1 MKVGAISRGA
11 VVALVSA
18 ALVATSACG
27 DDDETPD
34 SSSRDSEVYTAILD
48 NVAADQP
55 VEDEETPIVYV
66 APLGNEKPI
75 PLDVQVS
82 VVDAIADLAVVR
94 FVDEAEQ
101 AIDQDG
107 EGEPVLD
114 DAVLVSLGS
123 VPPDGSSVHVPGE
136 LYRTAADSSAV
147 EYEVS
152 QTADGWV
159 VIQARSANGWARA
172 SRRGVDRGLCELE
185 RPSREVDV
193 ERARAAHRMPS
204 RSPSAR
210 VPSPLLAFPDGRV
223 RDPDR
228 VDGGRDGQAIG
239 ALCVERTRDRE
250 QRPGQVLL
258 SPIQRRLDHELVA
271 TQRTKADEVE
281 AARAAQDH
289 AEGGEADRVARPGE
303 YRDERADDPRDLEPG
318 LEPRER
324 PALLGVGSKALRE
337 AVERL
342 ASRRWR
348 RRRW

>member
-1 MKVGAISRGA
+1 MRVGAISRGA

-159 VIQARSANGWARA
+159 VIQARSA
-172 SRRGVDRGLCELE
+172 S
-185 RPSREVDV
+185 
-193 ERARAAHRMPS
+193 
-204 RSPSAR
+204 
-210 VPSPLLAFPDGRV
+210 
-223 RDPDR
+223 
-228 VDGGRDGQAIG
+228 
-239 ALCVERTRDRE
+239 
-250 QRPGQVLL
+250 
-258 SPIQRRLDHELVA
+258 
-271 TQRTKADEVE
+271 
-281 AARAAQDH
+281 
-289 AEGGEADRVARPGE
+289 
-303 YRDERADDPRDLEPG
+303 
-318 LEPRER
+318 
-324 PALLGVGSKALRE
+324 GVGSG
-337 AVERL
+337 
-342 ASRRWR
+342 
-348 RRRW
+348 